1 MINKQ
6 FKAFIFFYLSVPF
19 LSNDYDYYYEDADFN
34 DIDKKAK
41 VPESLVKTVPAV
53 PTTTPP
59 PTSRWSINKESFT
72 EADAKLPPMTTW
84 KPLTFSKNMESFMGP
99 STTSE
104 SFSKDLV

>member
-1 MINKQ
+1 MGTEQTILESTSKFSEPPHTASN
-6 FKAFIFFYLSVPF
+6 VPF
-19 LSNDYDYYYEDADFN
+19 LSNDYEYYYDDADFN
-34 DIDKKAK
+34 DIDKKSK
-41 VPESLVKTVPAV
+41 VPESLSKTV

-99 STTSE
+99 ST
-104 SFSKDLV
+104 